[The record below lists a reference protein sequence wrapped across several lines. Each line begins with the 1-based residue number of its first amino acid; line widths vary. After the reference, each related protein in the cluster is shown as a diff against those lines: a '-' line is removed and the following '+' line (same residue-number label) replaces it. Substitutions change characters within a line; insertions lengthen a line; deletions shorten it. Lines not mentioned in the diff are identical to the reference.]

1 MTHCRSRRPHS
12 NLLVNLNRK
21 PEHRVKCQS
30 DSAENPSP
38 YLDIPSR
45 PSRLNSSGLNDDSE
59 PGAPQPELRWHDAS
73 NLNFRPRRAGA
84 RCRDA
89 KLCISAAE
97 SAGPSSEGTGPESPD
112 RPGVTGPDLRAARR
126 SARPSSEGTGPA
138 RPTGPSARVA
148 WALKAGA
155 QVLSSAVH

>member
-1 MTHCRSRRPHS
+1 MTATRENHWSLSQPS
-12 NLLVNLNRK
+12 ATAAFELTSK
-21 PEHRVKCQS
+21 SGWPEHRVKCQS

-112 RPGVTGPDLRAARR
+112 RPAGPPRRAR
-126 SARPSSEGTGPA
+126 TGPA
-138 RPTGPSARVA
+138 HRSVGPGS
-148 WALKAGA
+148 LGP
-155 QVLSSAVH
+155 